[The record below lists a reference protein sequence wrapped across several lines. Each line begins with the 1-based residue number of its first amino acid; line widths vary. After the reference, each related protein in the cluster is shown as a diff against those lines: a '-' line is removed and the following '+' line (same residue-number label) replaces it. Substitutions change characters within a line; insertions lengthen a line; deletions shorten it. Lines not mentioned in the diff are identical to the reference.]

1 MIISKKIISV
11 LSLFI
16 FSILTIDL
24 QGSWTEKVARVK
36 SSFEK
41 VTFKDTI
48 DYTTKVALVVVGI
61 AVIVELWSLH
71 HKLKDIDVQL
81 LNLEVAL
88 GRINNA
94 MWLLNSKT

>member
-1 MIISKKIISV
+1 M
-11 LSLFI
+11 
-16 FSILTIDL
+16 DL
-24 QGSWTEKVARVK
+24 QGLRTKKLTKVK

-48 DYTTKVALVVVGI
+48 DYATKIALVVVGI
-61 AVIVELWSLH
+61 AVIIELRSLH
-71 HKLKDIDVQL
+71 HKLKEIDVQL

-94 MWLLNSKT
+94 MWLNSKT